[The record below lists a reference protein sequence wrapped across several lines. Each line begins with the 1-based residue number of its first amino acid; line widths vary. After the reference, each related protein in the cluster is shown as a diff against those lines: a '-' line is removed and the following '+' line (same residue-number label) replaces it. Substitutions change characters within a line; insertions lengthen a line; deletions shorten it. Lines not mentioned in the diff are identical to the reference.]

1 MPKFYKHN
9 LSNATV
15 LIEPSLLKFI
25 FPIKQL
31 QPENRLQMADQ
42 SHIIDLSLGDELTAD
57 DEHRWFFY
65 LIEGKLELLAV
76 NQPPT
81 LLLSS
86 DKRAYHPLFNEGE
99 HKLRGLA
106 LTNCKLVRF
115 DKQQFHTLLN
125 HELISGEELETVEMS
140 EIEGNLFNEI
150 MRAFNMGELKLP
162 SLPDIAAKVKKAMK
176 NPNVS
181 VEDISRIVSSDP
193 AIVTRLIHAANGPLN
208 RGVES
213 IDTIHAAVVRLGL
226 TVAKDLI
233 ISFSIKQLFT
243 TKSASLSQRMHQL
256 YEHSV
261 DVAAIG
267 FALSKQSG
275 MLSPDHVLLA
285 GLLHEIGVIPILSY
299 IEDTGLLITD
309 DEELEGIIE
318 RLKTSVSSMV
328 IRHWGLSN
336 DLLIVVED
344 YENWQRDSGSYVD
357 TCDMILIAEIY
368 SRLQR
373 HQING
378 LPKMEQVPAFK
389 KLFPE
394 QQDAGFVAGIFEQAH
409 EEILSVKTLLNI

>member
-1 MPKFYKHN
+1 
-9 LSNATV
+9 V
-15 LIEPSLLKFI
+15 LFEPSLLKFI

-42 SHIIDLSLGDELTAD
+42 SHVIDLSLGDELTAD

-65 LIEGKLELLAV
+65 LIEGKLELLALD
-76 NQPPT
+76 Q
-81 LLLSS
+81 SS
-86 DKRAYHPLFNEGE
+86 VVIKSTDKRAYHPLFNEGE
-99 HKLRGLA
+99 HKRRVVA
-106 LTNCKLVRF
+106 LTSCKLIRF

-140 EIEGNLFNEI
+140 EVEGNLFNEI
-150 MRAFNMGELKLP
+150 MHAFNMGKLKLP
-162 SLPDIAAKVKKAMK
+162 SLPDIAVKVKKAMMS
-176 NPNVS
+176 PNVS
-181 VEDISRIVSSDP
+181 VEDVSRIVSADP
-193 AIVTRLIHAANGPLN
+193 AIVTRLIHAANGPMN
-208 RGVES
+208 RGIET
-213 IDTIHAAVVRLGL
+213 IDSIHAAIVRLGL
-226 TVAKDLI
+226 STAKELI

-243 TKSASLSQRMHQL
+243 TKAARLSQRMHQL
-256 YEHSV
+256 YEHSA

-267 FALSKQSG
+267 FALSRQSEK
-275 MLSPDHVLLA
+275 LSPDHVLLA

-309 DEELEGIIE
+309 DELEGVIE
-318 RLKTSVSSMV
+318 RLKTGVGSMV

-336 DLLIVVED
+336 DLLVVVED
-344 YENWQRDSGSYVD
+344 YENWQRDSGSHTD

-373 HQING
+373 QQIKG

-394 QQDAGFVAGIFEQAH
+394 QQDAGLVAGIFEQAR
-409 EEILSVKTLLNI
+409 EEILSVKTLLNR

>member
-1 MPKFYKHN
+1 M
-9 LSNATV
+9 SNITV

-31 QPENRLQMADQ
+31 HSENRLQMADQ

-57 DEHRWFFY
+57 EEHRWFFY
-65 LIEGKLELLAV
+65 LIEGKLELLGV
-76 NQPPT
+76 DQPPVIIK
-81 LLLSS
+81 SS

-99 HKLRGLA
+99 HKLRGIA
-106 LTNCKLVRF
+106 LTRCKLVRF

-125 HELISGEELETVEMS
+125 HELISGEELETVEMN
-140 EIEGNLFNEI
+140 EVEGNLFNEI
-150 MRAFNMGELKLP
+150 MHAFNMGELKLP
-162 SLPDIAAKVKKAMK
+162 SLPDIAAKVKRAMT

-181 VEDISRIVSSDP
+181 VEDVSRIVSSDP

-213 IDTIHAAVVRLGL
+213 IDSIHAAIVRLGL

-243 TKSASLSQRMHQL
+243 TKSASLSKRMHQL
-256 YEHSV
+256 YEQSV

-267 FALSKQSG
+267 FSLSKQSG
-275 MLSPDHVLLA
+275 KLSPDHVLLA
-285 GLLHEIGVIPILSY
+285 GLLHEIGIIPILSY
-299 IEDTGLLITD
+299 IADTGLLITD
-309 DEELEGIIE
+309 DDELEEIIE
-318 RLKTSVSSMV
+318 RLKTGVSSMV

-344 YENWQRDSGSYVD
+344 YENWQRESGSHAD
-357 TCDMILIAEIY
+357 TCDMILVAEIY

-373 HQING
+373 HQIKG